1 MNVEEKLKKA
11 STDAMIYGTIVSGS
25 GSITMQKQTVVKMT
39 DAISICK
46 EACKKQ
52 REICKSTFI
61 TDAGVYDLQFREP
74 FDLERIAVGIGNAPE
89 PSDL

>member
-52 REICKSTFI
+52 REICA
-61 TDAGVYDLQFREP
+61 DVYARFETTYEP
-74 FDLERIAVGIGNAPE
+74 DTATALFNAPE